1 MKLINILI
9 ALCLLMYLDSY
20 GQTVLPPD
28 EFSVKLN
35 TVKNAQLVDVRTPGE
50 YKDGHLAK
58 AVNIDYKNAD
68 FAENVNK
75 LDKNK
80 PVFVYCLAGVRSAAA
95 AKILHDKGFTE
106 IYDMAG
112 GYMKWTAAGKTVE
125 SASDA
130 NASSGMS
137 SADFQKVV
145 RSQKVVLVDFYAP
158 WCAPCV
164 QMLPTIKKLTAEYKS
179 KAGIETILY
188 DQNKAIAKELGI
200 DEIPAFLI
208 YKNGKLIQ
216 RKNGLMT
223 EAQFRKLLDENL

>member
-9 ALCLLMYLDSY
+9 ALCLLLYLDSHA
-20 GQTVLPPD
+20 QTVLAPD

-35 TVKNAQLVDVRTPGE
+35 SSKNAQLVDVRTPGE
-50 YKDGHLAK
+50 YKDGHLTK
-58 AVNIDYKNAD
+58 AVNIDYKNAE
-68 FAENVNK
+68 FTENVNK

-80 PVFVYCLAGVRSAAA
+80 PVFVYCLAGARSAAA

-106 IYDMAG
+106 VYDMAG
-112 GYMKWTAAGKTVE
+112 GYIKWTAAGKTVE
-125 SASDA
+125 SAPA
-130 NASSGMS
+130 AGASAGLS
-137 SADFQKVV
+137 SADFQKLVG
-145 RSQKVVLVDFYAP
+145 SQKVVLVDFYAP

-164 QMLPTIKKLTAEYKS
+164 QMLPTIKKLTGEYKS
-179 KAGIETILY
+179 KANIETILY
-188 DQNKAIAKELGI
+188 DENKAIAKELGI
-200 DEIPAFLI
+200 EEIPAFLL